1 MLLTKRGPRWTYIHQ
16 QSHKFTAEAQRRGE
30 SQDKQKCLLRA
41 TQINM
46 NRIFIIATIAFAF
59 IPFAAAQTA
68 QPSAAIT
75 DPSQI
80 KSKDKF
86 DIQPFT
92 IDKLYMTRSI
102 AYSAW
107 SPDDKQVAFVTN
119 VTGRRNIWLV
129 PTESG
134 WPTQLTVSNQRQT
147 NIAWSP
153 KGRWIAYNS
162 DYDGNEQWD
171 LFLVSTS
178 NGQVVN
184 LTNTPEVSEE
194 GAAWSPDGEKLA
206 YSVKPKQSPNY
217 EIDTIEILTKKVTH
231 LTSNTPTQLSN
242 SNPIWSKDGK
252 WIVFTQQDAAGK
264 DANILIVG
272 AAGGK
277 ATILTPHQGEQN
289 FGATDISPD
298 GKTVLITSN
307 AGNGYENAG
316 LLDIASKKITWL
328 TSDKWEINSGS
339 FSPDGKRLTWTANAD
354 GNQDIYIYELAT
366 RHSHALPI
374 PKGIN
379 SPGGAETAFSH
390 NSTRL
395 LYSHE
400 GPNAPNDLWDYDF
413 SAQKSVQITHSLVAG
428 LRSEDMVEPF
438 LIHYPS
444 KDGKWQISAFV
455 YVPYNAEKNDK
466 NAAVVYIHGGPTA
479 QTINSFNRNI
489 QYLVNQGYFVIAPNY
504 RGSTGYGK
512 EFEDA
517 NRFDMGGGDL
527 EDIISAAEWIKKS
540 GFIDP
545 KKVAVMGG
553 SYGGYLTM
561 MAVTKAPD
569 LWAAGVAIVPFVNW
583 FTEMEN
589 EDPLLRQY
597 DMTTMGDPTDEKAK
611 ARFKERSPINF
622 VDQIKA
628 PLLLLA
634 GGNDPRCPRTEAEQV
649 ASAIKKRKGVAELK
663 VYENEGH
670 GFAKLENQIDSYTRI
685 ADFLKKYAEP
695 TKCGCNIYD

>member
-1 MLLTKRGPRWTYIHQ
+1 MNISSKHVWLSKVLVFIVLAVMSSVGQTKNV
-16 QSHKFTAEAQRRGE
+16 AV
-30 SQDKQKCLLRA
+30 
-41 TQINM
+41 
-46 NRIFIIATIAFAF
+46 
-59 IPFAAAQTA
+59 
-68 QPSAAIT
+68 IT

-80 KSKDKF
+80 TSKQKF
-86 DIQPFT
+86 DIQPFL
-92 IDKLYMTRSI
+92 IEKLYMTHTVGD
-102 AYSAW
+102 SAW
-107 SPDDKQVAFVTN
+107 SPDDKQIAFVTN
-119 VTGRRNIWLV
+119 ISGRSNIWLV
-129 PTESG
+129 SSQSG
-134 WPTQLTVSNQRQT
+134 WPTQLTVSNQRQA

-184 LTNTPEVSEE
+184 LTNTAEVSEE
-194 GAAWSPDGEKLA
+194 GTAWSPDGEKLA

-217 EIDTIEILTKKVTH
+217 EIDTIEILTKKITHVT
-231 LTSNTPTQLSN
+231 TGTPAQLSN
-242 SNPIWSKDGK
+242 LNPIWSRDGK

-264 DANILIVG
+264 DANIFIVS
-272 AAGGK
+272 ASGGK
-277 ATILTPHQGEQN
+277 TTNLTPHQGEQS
-289 FGATDISPD
+289 FFASDISPD

-307 AGNGYENAG
+307 ARNGYQNAA
-316 LLDIASKKITWL
+316 LLDIAGKKITWL
-328 TSDKWEINSGS
+328 SSDKWEVSSGK
-339 FSPDGKRLTWTANAD
+339 FSPDGKRLTWTANVD
-354 GNQDIYIYELAT
+354 GNQDIYVFNLAT
-366 RHSHALPI
+366 RQSRVLPVAE
-374 PKGIN
+374 GIN
-379 SPGGAETAFSH
+379 ALAGAETAFSH
-390 NSTRL
+390 DGAHL
-395 LYSHE
+395 LYTHN
-400 GPNAPNDLWDYDF
+400 GPNAPNDIWAYDF
-413 SAQKSVQITHSLVAG
+413 SAGKPQQITHSLVAG
-428 LRSEDMVEPF
+428 IRSEDMVEPF

-455 YVPYNAEKNDK
+455 YVPYNAEKNGK
-466 NAAVVYIHGGPTA
+466 NTAVVSIHGGPTA
-479 QTINSFNRNI
+479 QTVNSFNRGI
-489 QYLVNQGYFVIAPNY
+489 QYLVNQGFFVIAPNY

-517 NRFDMGGGDL
+517 DRFDMGGGDL
-527 EDIISAAEWIKKS
+527 EDVISAAEWIKKT

-583 FTEMEN
+583 FTEIEN

-597 DMTTMGDPTDEKAK
+597 DMATMGDPMKDKALLQ
-611 ARFKERSPINF
+611 ARSPINF

-634 GGNDPRCPRTEAEQV
+634 GGNDPRCPKTEAEQV
-649 ASAIKKRKGVAELK
+649 ASAIKKRSGVAELK

-670 GFAKLENQIDSYTRI
+670 GFAKVENQIDAFTRI
-685 ADFLKKYAEP
+685 AEFLKKYAEP
-695 TKCGCNIYD
+695 AKCGCNLE

>member
-1 MLLTKRGPRWTYIHQ
+1 
-16 QSHKFTAEAQRRGE
+16 
-30 SQDKQKCLLRA
+30 
-41 TQINM
+41 M
-46 NRIFIIATIAFAF
+46 NRIFIIGASAFLL
-59 IPFAAAQTA
+59 ISFAAAQT
-68 QPSAAIT
+68 SAPTFLT
-75 DPSQI
+75 DPTQLVSRQ
-80 KSKDKF
+80 KF

-92 IDKLYMTRSI
+92 VEKLYMTRAI
-102 AYSAW
+102 AYAAW
-107 SPDDKQVAFVTN
+107 SPDDKQIAFVTN
-119 VTGRRNIWLV
+119 ITGRYNIWLV
-129 PTESG
+129 PSQSG
-134 WPTQLTVSNQRQT
+134 WPTQLTVSNQRQI

-206 YSVKPKQSPNY
+206 YGVKPKQSPNY
-217 EIDTIEILTKKVTH
+217 EIDVMEILTKKVTH
-231 LTSNTPTQLSN
+231 LTSNTPAQYSN
-242 SNPIWSKDGK
+242 SHPIWSKDAK
-252 WIVFTQQDAAGK
+252 WIVYTQESPTGK
-264 DANILIVG
+264 DANVFLVG
-272 AAGGK
+272 SAGGN
-277 ATILTPHQGEQN
+277 ATNLTPHEGEQH
-289 FGATDISPD
+289 FSATDISPD
-298 GKTVLITSN
+298 GKTVLITST
-307 AGNGYENAG
+307 AHNGFRNAG
-316 LLDIASKKITWL
+316 LLDIATKKITWL
-328 TSDKWEINSGS
+328 TTDKWEVNSGH
-339 FSPDGKRLTWTANAD
+339 FSPDGKRLNWTANVE
-354 GNQDIYIYELAT
+354 GNWDIYVYDVAQKQ
-366 RHSHALPI
+366 SHALP
-374 PKGIN
+374 GSSGLN
-379 SPGGAETAFSH
+379 WLMSDATTFSH
-390 NSTRL
+390 DSKRI
-395 LYSHE
+395 LYIHE
-400 GPNAPNDLWDYDF
+400 GPNAPGDLWTYDF
-413 SAQKSVQITHSLVAG
+413 TASKANQITNSMVG
-428 LRSEDMVEPF
+428 GIRSADMVEPF
-438 LIHYPS
+438 LVHYPS

-455 YVPYNAEKNDK
+455 YVPYNAEKNGK
-466 NAAVVYIHGGPTA
+466 NAAIVWIHGGPDA
-479 QTINSFNRNI
+479 QSNNSYNQGI

-527 EDIISAAEWIKKS
+527 DDVISAAEWIKKS

-597 DMTTMGDPTDEKAK
+597 DNATMGDPMEEKAK
-611 ARFKERSPINF
+611 ARFNERSPINF
-622 VDQIKA
+622 IDQVKA

-649 ASAIKKRKGVAELK
+649 ASAIKKRNGVAELK
-663 VYENEGH
+663 IYENEGH
-670 GFAKLENQIDSYTRI
+670 GFAKLENQIDAYTRI
-685 ADFLKKYAEP
+685 AEFLKKNAEP
-695 TKCGCNIYD
+695 AKCGCNIND

>member
-1 MLLTKRGPRWTYIHQ
+1 MNR
-16 QSHKFTAEAQRRGE
+16 
-30 SQDKQKCLLRA
+30 
-41 TQINM
+41 TQITG
-46 NRIFIIATIAFAF
+46 ILLVVLIATSSALS
-59 IPFAAAQTA
+59 QT
-68 QPSAAIT
+68 SAASPASTTVIT
-75 DPSQI
+75 DPTQI
-80 KSKDKF
+80 TSKQKF

-92 IDKLYMTRSI
+92 IEKLYMTRTIGDS
-102 AYSAW
+102 SW
-107 SPDDKQVAFVTN
+107 SPDDKQIAFVTN
-119 VTGRRNIWLV
+119 ISGRNNIWLV
-129 PTESG
+129 PSQSG
-134 WPTQLTVSNQRQT
+134 WPVQLTVSNQRQN

-171 LFLVSTS
+171 LFLVSAS

-194 GAAWSPDGEKLA
+194 GVAWSPDGEKLA

-217 EIDTIEILTKKVTH
+217 EIDIIEILTKKVTH
-231 LTSNTPTQLSN
+231 LTSNTPAQLSN

-252 WIVFTQQDAAGK
+252 SIVFTQQNSAGK
-264 DANILIVG
+264 DANIFI
-272 AAGGK
+272 ASAGGGK
-277 ATILTPHQGEQN
+277 PTNLTPHEGEHN
-289 FGATDISPD
+289 FIATDVSPD
-298 GKTVLITSN
+298 GKTVLITAN
-307 AGNGYENAG
+307 AANGYENAG
-316 LLDIASKKITWL
+316 LLDVATKKITWL
-328 TSDKWEINSGS
+328 TSDKWETTSGK

-354 GNQDIYIYELAT
+354 GNEDVYLHELAT
-366 RHSHALPI
+366 HKAQALPLA
-374 PKGIN
+374 KGIN
-379 SPGGAETAFSH
+379 SLAGAETPFSH
-390 NSTRL
+390 DGSRL
-395 LYSHE
+395 LYAHD
-400 GPNAPNDLWDYDF
+400 GPNAPNDLWDFDF
-413 SAQKSVQITHSLVAG
+413 ATQKSHQITHSLVG
-428 LRSEDMVEPF
+428 SIRGEDMVEPF

-455 YVPYNAEKNDK
+455 YVPYNAEKNGK

-479 QTINSFNRNI
+479 QTINSFSRNI

-517 NRFDMGGGDL
+517 NRLDMGGGDL
-527 EDIISAAEWIKKS
+527 EDVISAAEWIKKT
-540 GFIDP
+540 GFVDP

-583 FTEMEN
+583 FTEIEN
-589 EDPLLRQY
+589 EDPLLREY
-597 DMTTMGDPTDEKAK
+597 DMATMGDPVKDK
-611 ARFKERSPINF
+611 ARLQERSPINF

-649 ASAIKKRKGVAELK
+649 ASAIKKRKGVVELK

-670 GFAKLENQIDSYTRI
+670 GFAKVENQIDAYTRV
-685 ADFLKKYAEP
+685 AEFLKKNAEP
-695 TKCGCNIYD
+695 AKCGCNVND